1 MIEKY
6 GVDNFFRDYEWQTE
20 ERERKIR
27 VSGDTWFQMFP
38 STSKFEKEVVKS
50 LTEEF
55 ELNNCFHVDSEKL
68 QKEIAYIDS
77 EGRKKRVVVDFYC
90 PDKKVVIECY
100 GDYWHCNPK
109 IYPSDYYHKM
119 KKKTASEIWDID
131 SEREFVILEQ
141 LGIQPFIV
149 WENDWNKSKEIV
161 LRRLKKILL

>member
-1 MIEKY
+1 MTEWSSQAVELLN
-6 GVDNFFRDYEWQTE
+6 GVKDDMNNKLSKSDVGLIQGYPTE
-20 ERERKIR
+20 NDIIVLSDGQQRITTLGLLLFILEDQGHFATE
-27 VSGDTWFQMFP
+27 SGFLKT
-38 STSKFEKEVVKS
+38 T
-50 LTEEF
+50 
-55 ELNNCFHVDSEKL
+55 
-68 QKEIAYIDS
+68 
-77 EGRKKRVVVDFYC
+77 
-90 PDKKVVIECY
+90 
-100 GDYWHCNPK
+100 K